1 MPRRTLA
8 ALLAASAVAMGLAAC
23 GQSQPAATGQ
33 DSTLVIEDNP
43 VSPFTRDFNPFDT
56 NATGSEV
63 NAVGMIY
70 EPLLQFNTM
79 KPGTIYPWLARS
91 YSFTNGGRTVTFQ
104 LRQNVKWNDGRP
116 FDSKD
121 VAFTFN
127 LLKQHKDIN
136 TFGVNPTTVSTPD
149 AHTVVLDFD
158 SPQYTNLFYIA
169 GSVYMVPQH
178 IWSSVQNP
186 ATYNDT
192 NPVGTGPY
200 QLTQFTSQGFTL
212 SRNPHYW
219 QPGKVRISKLQFPSY
234 VSNTT
239 ASLALSKGQIDW
251 GGNDIPN
258 IEKTFV
264 AADRAHNKYW
274 FAPVNVVTLQL
285 NVTKA
290 PFTDPAVRRAV
301 SAAIDRDELSRIG
314 ETGYEQPATSSGG
327 MLLPVDQRFVVPS
340 LANDLKQD
348 KAKVSQILTGAGYTK
363 RNGKWVDHS
372 GKPLAFALEDPSSYS
387 DYFEDCNLIK
397 QQLDAQG
404 FTVTVSGTTP
414 DAWTADYNS
423 GSFQATIH
431 WGNQGPSPYYQ
442 YDNWLDSR
450 LSAPVG
456 QTAGGDQERYT
467 DPQAVAA
474 LDQYA
479 GTDDPA
485 VQQDALN
492 KLQHIVA
499 EQAPVIPLLYG
510 ASWDEYST
518 KKFTGW
524 PTPDNPYMN
533 PTPNSPFME
542 YTVLHLTP
550 VG

>member
-23 GQSQPAATGQ
+23 GQSQQAAAG
-33 DSTLVIEDNP
+33 DNSTLVIEDNP

-56 NATGSEV
+56 NDTGSEV

-79 KPGTIYPWLARS
+79 KPGTVYPWLAQS
-91 YSFTNGGRTVTFQ
+91 YKFTDGGRTVTFK
-104 LRQNVKWNDGRP
+104 LRENVKWSDGKP

-127 LLKQHKDIN
+127 MLKQHKEIN
-136 TFGVNPTTVSTPD
+136 IYGVNPTTISTPD
-149 AHTVVLDFD
+149 AHTVVLGFD

-169 GSVYMVPQH
+169 GSIYMVPRH
-178 IWSSVQNP
+178 LWSSVTSP

-200 QLTQFTSQGFTL
+200 TLTQFTAQGFTL
-212 SRNPHYW
+212 SRNPSYW
-219 QPGKVRISKLQFPSY
+219 QRVKIDRLRFPSY

-258 IEKTFV
+258 VDKTFV
-264 AADRAHNKYW
+264 AADPQHNKYW

-290 PFTDPAVRRAV
+290 PFTDPAVRKAV
-301 SAAIDRDELSRIG
+301 SAAIDRDQLSRIG
-314 ETGYEQPATSSGG
+314 ETGYEKPATSSGG
-327 MLLPVDQRFVVPS
+327 MLLPVDQRFVDPA
-340 LANDLKQD
+340 LAGDLKQD
-348 KAKVSQILTGAGYTK
+348 KAKVTQLLTGAGYVK
-363 RNGKWVDHS
+363 RNGKWLDHA
-372 GKPLAFALEDPSSYS
+372 GKPLAFTLEDPSSYS
-387 DYFEDCNLIK
+387 DYFEDDNLIK

-414 DAWTADYNS
+414 DTWTSDYNS

-442 YDNWLDSR
+442 YDNWLDNR

-456 QTAGGDQERYT
+456 QTAGGDQERFN
-467 DPQAVAA
+467 DPQAIKA
-474 LDQYA
+474 LDEFA
-479 GTDDPA
+479 GTDDPS
-485 VQQDALN
+485 VQQEALN
-492 KLQHIVA
+492 TLQHIVA

-524 PTPDNPYMN
+524 PTEQNPYMN